1 MNPAIIR
8 VKNIVTSFGNTIVH
22 DHVSCTVNHNEIY
35 ALLGGSGS
43 GKSTL
48 LREMIMLTH
57 PDSGFIE
64 VLGHPLKNISFEEA
78 YELRRQW
85 GVLFQS
91 GALYSS
97 LSVGENI
104 ALLYKEYTDL
114 PPNLIRE
121 LVKLKIDL
129 VGLPQHAINLY
140 PSELSGG
147 MIKRAALARALALDP
162 KLLFLDEPTSG
173 LDPLSSR
180 QFDTL
185 IQQLRDLLGLTVVMV
200 THDLNT
206 IHHIVDRF
214 ALLGDNKV
222 IAEGTLDEVLSIKH
236 PLIDYFFQ
244 ITRNTSH
251 QKEIHGIQS

>member
-1 MNPAIIR
+1 MSPIII
-8 VKNIVTSFGNTIVH
+8 KAHNIVTVLGENLIH
-22 DHVSCTVNHNEIY
+22 DHISCTIRKNEIY

-48 LREMIMLTH
+48 LREMILLQR
-57 PDSGFIE
+57 PQSGQLN
-64 VLGHPLKNISFEEA
+64 VLGFDLKSITPIEA
-78 YELRRQW
+78 QNLRRQW

-104 ALLYKEYTDL
+104 AMLYREYTDL
-114 PPNLIRE
+114 PPNLINE
-121 LVKLKIDL
+121 LVALKIDL
-129 VGLPQHAINLY
+129 VGLPPHARHLY
-140 PSELSGG
+140 PSQLSGG

-185 IQQLRDLLGLTVVMV
+185 IRQLRDLLGLTVVMV
-200 THDLNT
+200 THDLDT
-206 IHHIVDRF
+206 IHHIIDRF
-214 ALLGDNKV
+214 ALLGENKV
-222 IAEGTLDEVLSIKH
+222 IGEGTLEEVLQIDH
-236 PLIDYFFQ
+236 PIVDYFFQ
-244 ITRNTSH
+244 KGSY
-251 QKEIHGIQS
+251 GIQS

>member
-1 MNPAIIR
+1 MNPIIIEAR
-8 VKNIVTSFGNTIVH
+8 DIVTAFGNNLIH
-22 DHVSCTVNHNEIY
+22 DHVSCTVYKNEIY

-48 LREMIMLTH
+48 LREMILLQSFQ
-57 PDSGFIE
+57 SGSLNL
-64 VLGHPLKNISFEEA
+64 LGYDLKSITPLDAQN
-78 YELRRQW
+78 LRRQW

-104 ALLYKEYTDL
+104 AMLYREYTDL
-114 PPNLIRE
+114 SPKLIDE
-121 LVKLKIDL
+121 LVALKIDL
-129 VGLPQHAINLY
+129 VGLPQHARYLY

-180 QFDTL
+180 QFDAL
-185 IQQLRDLLGLTVVMV
+185 IQQLRDLLGLTIVMV
-200 THDLNT
+200 THDLDT
-206 IHHIVDRF
+206 IHHSIDRF
-214 ALLGDNKV
+214 ALLGDKKV
-222 IAEGTLDEVLSIKH
+222 IAEGTLNEVLQIDH
-236 PLIDYFFQ
+236 PLVDYFFQ
-244 ITRNTSH
+244 KGS
-251 QKEIHGIQS
+251 HGIQG